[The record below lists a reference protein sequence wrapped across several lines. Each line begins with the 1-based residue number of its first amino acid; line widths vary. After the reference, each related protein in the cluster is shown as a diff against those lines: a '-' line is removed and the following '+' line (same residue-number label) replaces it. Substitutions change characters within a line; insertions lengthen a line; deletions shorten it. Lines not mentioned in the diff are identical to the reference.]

1 MKRLLSLLLA
11 LIGVFALAACAGNN
25 ATSAALPDSTV
36 PWAAGKTDFYERST
50 YSVVRK
56 TKDGTVVATGEAVF
70 TVRSVDEKVT
80 EITETFT
87 ITYNDV
93 ADEADRGKTDIITS
107 VSRMNTEIFSPV
119 MSEKTVELA
128 DRTDVRNDSY
138 RLTVD
143 YTDKKSELVWL
154 KNGKEASTI
163 DFSGESLADVYDN
176 ETLYYVLRGFKDV
189 KAGGS
194 STFNLANFFDM
205 HVRGNGFAATSM
217 KFTCAAEGS
226 EETLNLADSF
236 KGRYGLDEVAS
247 VKAIKTS
254 VSINATES
262 GAPIDIYYSLTP
274 LKIAENETVK
284 RPLVAM
290 KTYEYDY
297 STASIKYTTEFSIS
311 DYSRTPPETNA

>member
-25 ATSAALPDSTV
+25 AASAALPDSTV

-176 ETLYYVLRGFKDV
+176 ETLYYV
-189 KAGGS
+189 
-194 STFNLANFFDM
+194 

-297 STASIKYTTEFSIS
+297 STASIKYTTEFSIT
-311 DYSRTPPETNA
+311 DYSRTAPETNA

>member
-1 MKRLLSLLLA
+1 
-11 LIGVFALAACAGNN
+11 
-25 ATSAALPDSTV
+25 
-36 PWAAGKTDFYERST
+36 
-50 YSVVRK
+50 
-56 TKDGTVVATGEAVF
+56 
-70 TVRSVDEKVT
+70 
-80 EITETFT
+80 
-87 ITYNDV
+87 
-93 ADEADRGKTDIITS
+93 
-107 VSRMNTEIFSPV
+107 
-119 MSEKTVELA
+119 
-128 DRTDVRNDSY
+128 
-138 RLTVD
+138 
-143 YTDKKSELVWL
+143 
-154 KNGKEASTI
+154 
-163 DFSGESLADVYDN
+163 
-176 ETLYYVLRGFKDV
+176 
-189 KAGGS
+189 
-194 STFNLANFFDM
+194 
-205 HVRGNGFAATSM
+205 M

-311 DYSRTPPETNA
+311 DYSRTAPETNA

>member
-25 ATSAALPDSTV
+25 AASAALPDSTV

-93 ADEADRGKTDIITS
+93 ADEADRGKTDVITS

-176 ETLYYVLRGFKDV
+176 ETLYYVLRGFKDI

-226 EETLNLADSF
+226 EETC
-236 KGRYGLDEVAS
+236 
-247 VKAIKTS
+247 
-254 VSINATES
+254 
-262 GAPIDIYYSLTP
+262 P
-274 LKIAENETVK
+274 
-284 RPLVAM
+284 
-290 KTYEYDY
+290 
-297 STASIKYTTEFSIS
+297 
-311 DYSRTPPETNA
+311 